1 MEKKQLVL
9 CDTNIIIEFY
19 KENAPILE
27 SLRQIE
33 QENIVVSIVTSGELM
48 YGALNK
54 KELKKITQDLSHL
67 KVLDIDIA
75 TCEIFMELMNKYTL
89 SHNLTLGD
97 GLIAATTIAN
107 DLPLYTLNL
116 KDFKYI
122 EGIRLWNPS
131 LL

>member
-1 MEKKQLVL
+1 MEKEQLVL

-19 KENAPILE
+19 KENATILE
-27 SLRQIE
+27 ALKQIG
-33 QENIVVSIVTSGELM
+33 QENIVLSIVTSGELM

-54 KELKKITQDLSHL
+54 KELNKINQDLSHL
-67 KVLDIDIA
+67 KVLDIDKP
-75 TCEIFMELMNKYTL
+75 TCEMFMKLMNKYSL

-97 GLIAATTIAN
+97 GLIAATAITH

-122 EGIRLWNPS
+122 EGVRLWNT
-131 LL
+131 

>member
-1 MEKKQLVL
+1 MEKEQLVL

-19 KENAPILE
+19 KENATILE
-27 SLRQIE
+27 ALKHIG
-33 QENIVVSIVTSGELM
+33 QENIVLSIVTSGELM

-54 KELKKITQDLSHL
+54 KELNKINQDLSHL
-67 KVLDIDIA
+67 KVLDIDKP
-75 TCEIFMELMNKYTL
+75 TYEMFMKLMNKYSL

-97 GLIAATTIAN
+97 GLIAATAIAH

-122 EGIRLWNPS
+122 EGVRLWTT
-131 LL
+131 